1 MLMAGSME
9 AGGSEQQTLL
19 LLQHLNRQRFAPELY
34 LTRRC
39 GSLLSR
45 IPADVPVF
53 AFDDHPF
60 QPRLNWPGRWHHRL
74 VRQLRD
80 HILARQIEVVYDRT
94 FHMSLLAGPACG
106 RDVPRVATI
115 VSPPDHDLPASE
127 SRFLTAKRR
136 RLAKSYRQ
144 AQHVLTVSEAVR
156 QAAIRY
162 YRLPPQQVITVHNP
176 VDRAALLASCQAI
189 NPAAIAA
196 PSTTSRDQ
204 LRIACIGRMSHEKGQ
219 DLLLRAISLLPRDE
233 PTTAPNISVYMIG
246 DGPQRPALEQL
257 AEELGISQQI
267 HFTGQRADVASLLS
281 SCQLLVSPSRYEGLS
296 NVILEAF
303 ALEVPVIAT
312 SVGGSPEL
320 VQHGITG
327 LLIAPDQPAELAA
340 AIEQIRRQPQQ
351 AAEYSRRASEL
362 VSNKFSLQAYLNKI
376 ERLLL
381 AAAGV

>member
-53 AFDDHPF
+53 AFDDQPF

-74 VRQLRD
+74 VRHLRD
-80 HILARQIEVVYDRT
+80 HIQSRRIEVVYDRT

-106 RDVPRVATI
+106 RTVPRVATI
-115 VSPPDHDLPASE
+115 VSPPDQDLPASE
-127 SRFLTAKRR
+127 SRFLTTKRR

-144 AQHVLTVSEAVR
+144 AHHVLTVSEAVR
-156 QAAIRY
+156 QAAITY
-162 YRLPPQQVITVHNP
+162 YDLPPQQVTTVHNP
-176 VDRAALLASCQAI
+176 VDRAALLASCQAS

-196 PSTTSRDQ
+196 PAITSRNQ
-204 LRIACIGRMSHEKGQ
+204 LRIACIGRMSQEKGQ
-219 DLLLRAISLLPRDE
+219 DVLLRAISLLARNNSAARLE
-233 PTTAPNISVYMIG
+233 VSVLMIG

-257 AEELGISQQI
+257 AEDLGIRQQI
-267 HFTGQRADVASLLS
+267 HFTGQRAEVASLLS
-281 SCQLLVSPSRYEGLS
+281 GCQLLVSPSRYEGLS

-320 VQHGITG
+320 VQHEVTG

-340 AIEQIRRQPQQ
+340 AIEQIHRHPKQ

-362 VSNKFSLQAYLNKI
+362 VSNKFSLQTYLNQI
-376 ERLLL
+376 EERLL
-381 AAAGV
+381 AAAAD